1 MLASAALLALSG
13 GCAGHRNPALAVVNW
28 FEPLD
33 GGRDHVSPYFANLYA
48 LSLVRHGLGAGEVRD
63 YVAWYLDHLNYPD
76 RHGLTGTIDDMDVRP
91 GGRLERTGR
100 YDSVDGYAGT
110 FLLLLDEWEQSGG
123 DRALLEANRARIQDV
138 AWLLL
143 RLQDPDGLVRALPD
157 ANARYLMDNC
167 EAYAGLL
174 AYDALSRRLGWDTGP
189 RHRIAAE
196 DVREAVLG
204 RLSDEPGRR
213 FHWADA
219 GGVPHRSD
227 WDVFYPDALAQLF
240 PILYGVVDAR
250 SDLAQHLWREFGQRH
265 DPRAGRPV
273 SAVQRAIIDLTR
285 ERVTP

>member
-1 MLASAALLALSG
+1 MLASAASLALAG

-33 GGRDHVSPYFANLYA
+33 GGRNRVSPYFANLYA
-48 LSLVRHGLGAGEVRD
+48 LSLVRHGLGSGEVRD
-63 YVAWYLDHLNYPD
+63 YVGWYLDHLNYPD

-91 GGRLERTGR
+91 GGRLVRTGG

-123 DRALLEANRARIQDV
+123 DRALLEANRTRIQDV

-204 RLSDEPGRR
+204 RLTDAPGRR

-250 SDLAQHLWREFGQRH
+250 SELAQHLWREFEQRY
-265 DPRAGRPV
+265 DPRAGQPV

>member
-13 GCAGHRNPALAVVNW
+13 GCAGHRDPALAVVNW

-48 LSLVRHGLGAGEVRD
+48 LSLVRHGLGEGEVRG

-76 RHGLTGTIDDMDVRP
+76 RHGLTGTIDDMIV
-91 GGRLERTGR
+91 
-100 YDSVDGYAGT
+100 
-110 FLLLLDEWEQSGG
+110 LLDEWEQSGG

-189 RHRIAAE
+189 RHRVAAE
-196 DVREAVLG
+196 DIREAVLS
-204 RLSDEPGRR
+204 RLSDGPGRR

-250 SDLAQHLWREFGQRH
+250 SDLAQHLWREFEQRH

>member
-1 MLASAALLALSG
+1 MLASAGLLTLVG
-13 GCAGHRNPALAVVNW
+13 GCAGHRNPALSVVNW

-33 GGRDHVSPYFANLYA
+33 GGRNRVNPYFTNLYA
-48 LSLVRHGLGAGEVRD
+48 LSLVRHRLGSGEVDD
-63 YVAWYLDHLNYPD
+63 YVSWYLDHLNYPD

-91 GGRLERTGR
+91 GGRLERTGS

-110 FLLLLDEWEQSGG
+110 FLLLLDEWEQAGG

-189 RHRIAAE
+189 RHRVAAE
-196 DVREAVLG
+196 DIREAVLS
-204 RLSDEPGRR
+204 RLSDGPGRR

-227 WDVFYPDALAQLF
+227 WEVFYPDALAQLF

-250 SDLAQHLWREFGQRH
+250 SELAQHLWREFAQRY
-265 DPRAGRPV
+265 DPRAGQPV